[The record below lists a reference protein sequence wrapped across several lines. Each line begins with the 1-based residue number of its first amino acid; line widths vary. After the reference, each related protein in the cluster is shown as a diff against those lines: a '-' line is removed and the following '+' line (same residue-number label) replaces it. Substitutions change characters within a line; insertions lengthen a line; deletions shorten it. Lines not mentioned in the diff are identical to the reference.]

1 MSRITVKDLN
11 NSSFYQVP
19 KGFLHNPR
27 YISMK
32 SESKLAY
39 AVLKDLLDLS
49 VKNGWI
55 NSKGE
60 IYVKISRDK
69 LRLRLNIKGTQK
81 MTQVMDELKE
91 LKLIEEVQIGLRK
104 CNEIYICHVEDLGV
118 IYDDSDILNFQK
130 QENEKRK
137 KRNIK
142 NKKSPKVAKK
152 DNSLRVLKIKS
163 LENKISDFR
172 KSKVLSF
179 ENQKSRVLKIKN
191 ISILSTTNTKNLSS
205 SSSKVLT
212 ESNNLVDYFNEN
224 ICELK
229 KTTRV
234 KFEKFIENKSIEFV
248 KALIDY
254 QSEIGTRSYAGFAK
268 AMENFKD
275 LETVEELNAAI
286 EKFRISKKYKAE
298 FANKTKK
305 SNKNKVTTFDET
317 RDQQLQSYRDLEALE
332 NGWIDDEDL
341 NQDIP
346 F

>member
-19 KGFLHNPR
+19 KGFLHNPK

-137 KRNIK
+137 KGNIK
-142 NKKSPKVAKK
+142 NKKSSKVAKK
-152 DNSLRVLKIKS
+152 DNSTRVLKIKS

-191 ISILSTTNTKNLSS
+191 ISILSTTNTKKLL
-205 SSSKVLT
+205 SSSKVQA

-234 KFEKFIENKSIEFV
+234 KFEKFIKNKSIEFV

-254 QSEIGTRSYAGFAK
+254 QAEINTKSYAGFKK
-268 AMENFKD
+268 AIDNFKD
-275 LETVEELNAAI
+275 LETVEELNASI
-286 EKFRISKKYKAE
+286 EKFRANKKQKAE
-298 FANKTKK
+298 FANRTKK

-317 RDQQLQSYRDLEALE
+317 REQQLQSYNDAVE
-332 NGWIDDEDL
+332 DDFNNL
-341 NQDIP
+341 TL
-346 F
+346 